1 MVSVFSFAL
10 LDSNNCDS
18 KWLFTKLTG
27 YQYIVL
33 WKGACRPDDDP
44 NTRQWAPVLS
54 YQQLFPQ
61 QKLTLIKCRAL
72 PQIMRCQQ
80 ILPQCSSLSKLWS
93 GLGQGPA
100 KISQYGGSGP
110 SRNISIRKTQ
120 GPLNL
125 SFIHDYFLD
134 KAVRFDVSTINICCS
149 MRPSVQPAM
158 TCDFPFQWKGFD
170 QGKHK
175 ILFCILFQKICFNRC
190 CYVAAPVQTGHETF
204 LWNWTGFPPSTF
216 IRSFFPTWNWIGRS
230 SRAWTGSLGLAW
242 SRNSLS
248 TCNGSFLQTWN
259 GRSTSSSST
268 LPSSSFSSLSL
279 LIHLLQFW
287 LSAFPV
293 FPWNPSLRFSWF
305 RSPSVCL
312 LFCHTFSEFLSPN
325 SFSYLVGWR
334 FWLCR
339 K

>member
-44 NTRQWAPVLS
+44 NTRQLAPVLG
-54 YQQLFPQ
+54 YQQLFQ
-61 QKLTLIKCRAL
+61 QQNLTLIKCRAL

-93 GLGQGPA
+93 RLGQGPA

-134 KAVRFDVSTINICCS
+134 KAVRFDVSTCVARCVQACS
-149 MRPSVQPAM
+149 QPWRVTFPFSGKGSTKENTRSCFAFYFKRSVSTDVAMWQRPSNHVMRLSSGIEQ
-158 TCDFPFQWKGFD
+158 
-170 QGKHK
+170 
-175 ILFCILFQKICFNRC
+175 
-190 CYVAAPVQTGHETF
+190 VF
-204 LWNWTGFPPSTF
+204 LLPPSF
-216 IRSFFPTWNWIGRS
+216 APFSQLGIG
-230 SRAWTGSLGLAW
+230 
-242 SRNSLS
+242 
-248 TCNGSFLQTWN
+248 
-259 GRSTSSSST
+259 
-268 LPSSSFSSLSL
+268 
-279 LIHLLQFW
+279 
-287 LSAFPV
+287 SADHRELEPV
-293 FPWNPSLRFSWF
+293 
-305 RSPSVCL
+305 V
-312 LFCHTFSEFLSPN
+312 
-325 SFSYLVGWR
+325 
-334 FWLCR
+334 
-339 K
+339 